1 MPWKVLI
8 ADDEP
13 KIRRG
18 LTQLLAA
25 HAQEFTVVGEAED
38 GERAL
43 EMIAACS
50 PDLLLVDI
58 RMPFVDGL
66 ELIGRLVAAEGE
78 SDLRVIVISGH
89 DEFDYARQALGLGV
103 FDFLLKPVDEDVL
116 VGTLRRAAAELTRA
130 RAKET
135 QLARA
140 RDLAA
145 KNRPVLIEGFFR
157 EALAGGLSPADWD
170 ETAAF
175 LGLRFEGTPQLCLV
189 ATTET
194 PGPAGRPLWA
204 GLALRRVAEEAFAG
218 FPNLLLSWDDPGSLA
233 ILAEEDREEIWVK
246 ALAQLESRARE
257 VLGLVISVDRVPVP
271 GFPGTLAA
279 VWEDLVSDRREQ
291 SPHGTLATVALN
303 VLERRFKEPDLSLD
317 DLANELQV
325 SPGHLSRVLKQATGV
340 PFVEALARVRVRK
353 ATILLADPSVKM
365 YEVAERVGY
374 ASQHYFSRA
383 FRRVLGIA
391 PTEYRKGGR
400 S

>member
-1 MPWKVLI
+1 MPWTVLI

-25 HAQEFTVVGEAED
+25 HDQEFTVVGEAED

-43 EMIAACS
+43 ELISSCH

-66 ELIGRLVAAEGE
+66 ELIGRLVAAEGD
-78 SDLRVIVISGH
+78 SDLRVVVISGH
-89 DEFDYARQALGLGV
+89 DEFGYARQALGLGV
-103 FDFLLKPVDEDVL
+103 FDFLLKPVEEDVL
-116 VGTLRRAAAELTRA
+116 LGTLRRAAADLARA
-130 RAKET
+130 RAKDT
-135 QLARA
+135 QQARA

-170 ETAAF
+170 ETASF
-175 LGLRFEGTPQLCLV
+175 LGLRFTGTPQLALI
-189 ATTET
+189 ATGET

-204 GLALRRVAEEAFAG
+204 GLALRRVAEEAFTG
-218 FPNLLLSWDDPGSLA
+218 FPNLLLSWDDPGTLA
-233 ILAEEDREEIWVK
+233 VLAEEDREEEWTR
-246 ALAQLESRARE
+246 ALDQLELRARE
-257 VLGLVISVDRVPVP
+257 VLGLIVSVDRVPVP
-271 GFPGTLAA
+271 GFPSTLASI
-279 VWEDLVSDRREQ
+279 WEELVADRRDQ
-291 SPHGTLATVALN
+291 SPHGTLATLALN
-303 VLERRFKEPDLSLD
+303 VLERRFREVELSLD
-317 DLANELQV
+317 DLATELQV

-353 ATILLADPSVKM
+353 ATILLGDPSVKM

-383 FRRVLGIA
+383 FRRVLGVA
-391 PTEYRKGGR
+391 PTDYRRGGR
-400 S
+400 

>member
-1 MPWKVLI
+1 MPWTVLI

-25 HAQEFTVVGEAED
+25 HAQEFIVVGEAED

-43 EMIAACS
+43 EMVAAVK

-66 ELIGRLVAAEGE
+66 ELISRLVAAEGE
-78 SDLRVIVISGH
+78 SDLRVVVISGH
-89 DEFDYARQALGLGV
+89 DEFNYARQALGLGV
-103 FDFLLKPVDEDVL
+103 FDFLLKPVEEEVL
-116 VGTLRRAAAELTRA
+116 LDTLRRASADLARA
-130 RAKET
+130 RSKDM

-157 EALAGGLSPADWD
+157 EALAGGLSPSDWE
-170 ETAAF
+170 ETASF
-175 LGLRFEGTPQLCLV
+175 LGLKFSGTPQLALV
-189 ATTET
+189 ATGET

-204 GLALRRVAEEAFAG
+204 GLALRRVAEEAFVG
-218 FPNLLLSWDDPGSLA
+218 FKNLLLSWDDPGTLA
-233 ILAEEDREEIWVK
+233 VLAEEDDEQVWSK
-246 ALAQLESRARE
+246 ALNQLEVRARE

-271 GFPGTLAA
+271 GFPTTLAA
-279 VWEDLVSDRREQ
+279 IWEDLVLDRRDR

-303 VLERRFKEPDLSLD
+303 VLERRFKEVDLSLD
-317 DLANELQV
+317 DLATELQV

-353 ATILLADPSVKM
+353 ATILLGDPSVKM
-365 YEVAERVGY
+365 YEVAEKVGY
-374 ASQHYFSRA
+374 SSQHYFSRA
-383 FRRVLGIA
+383 FRRVLGVA
-391 PTEYRKGGR
+391 PTDYRKGGR
-400 S
+400 

>member
-1 MPWKVLI
+1 MPWTVLI

-43 EMIAACS
+43 EMIAACQ
-50 PDLLLVDI
+50 PDLMLVDI

-66 ELIGRLVAAEGE
+66 ELIARLVASEGE
-78 SDLRVIVISGH
+78 LNLRVVVISGH

-103 FDFLLKPVDEDVL
+103 FDFLLKPVEEDIL
-116 VGTLRRAAAELTRA
+116 LDTLRRAAADLGRA
-130 RAKET
+130 RAKDT

-157 EALAGGLSPADWD
+157 QALAGALSPSDWE
-170 ETAAF
+170 ETADF
-175 LGLRFEGTPQLCLV
+175 LGLRFTATPQLALV
-189 ATTET
+189 ATGET

-204 GLALRRVAEEAFAG
+204 GLALRRVAEEAFTG
-218 FPNLLLSWDDPGSLA
+218 FPNLLLSWDDPGTLA
-233 ILAEEDREEIWVK
+233 VLAEESREEVWIK
-246 ALAQLESRARE
+246 ALNQLELRARE
-257 VLGLVISVDRVPVP
+257 VLGLVVSVDRVPVP
-271 GFPGTLAA
+271 GFPATLASI
-279 VWEDLVSDRREQ
+279 WEDLVLDRRDR
-291 SPHGTLATVALN
+291 SPHGTLATLALN
-303 VLERRFKEPDLSLD
+303 VLERRFKEPELSLD
-317 DLANELQV
+317 DLAVELQV

-340 PFVEALARVRVRK
+340 PFVEALARVRIRK
-353 ATILLADPSVKM
+353 ATILLGDPSVKM

-374 ASQHYFSRA
+374 SSQHYFSRA
-383 FRRVLGIA
+383 FRRVLGVA
-391 PTEYRKGGR
+391 PTEYRRGGR
-400 S
+400 

>member
-1 MPWKVLI
+1 MPWTVLI

-18 LTQLLAA
+18 LTQLLAS

-43 EMIAACS
+43 EMISACR

-78 SDLRVIVISGH
+78 NNLRVVVISGH

-116 VGTLRRAAAELTRA
+116 IGTLRRAAADLGRA
-130 RAKET
+130 RAKDT
-135 QLARA
+135 QLLRA
-140 RDLAA
+140 RELAA

-175 LGLRFEGTPQLCLV
+175 LGLHFQGTPQLALV
-189 ATTET
+189 ATGES

-218 FPNLLLSWDDPGSLA
+218 FPNLLLSWDDPGTLA
-233 ILAEEDREEIWVK
+233 VLAEEDRDEVWTR
-246 ALAQLESRARE
+246 ALDQLEHRARE
-257 VLGLVISVDRVPVP
+257 VLGLVVSVDRVPVP
-271 GFPGTLAA
+271 GFPATLASI
-279 VWEDLVSDRREQ
+279 WEDLVVDRRDR
-291 SPHGTLATVALN
+291 SPHGTLATLALN
-303 VLERRFKEPDLSLD
+303 VLERRFKEPELSLD
-317 DLANELQV
+317 DLAVELQV

-353 ATILLADPSVKM
+353 ATILLGDPSVKM

-374 ASQHYFSRA
+374 SSQHYFSRA
-383 FRRVLGIA
+383 FRRVLGVA
-391 PTEYRKGGR
+391 PTDYRRGGR
-400 S
+400 